1 MKIEKSFEIDA
12 PRDKVWDFV
21 SSPEQVGM
29 CFPGCQSVSALGDD
43 KYEATIKVKIGPIK
57 TVFDVYFEVT
67 EKREGEYMSYISR
80 GEEGNRASRLK
91 ADSSLTLSQLN
102 DHRTGLV
109 YSSDLSI
116 VGRLGKFGLGMM
128 KKKADTMGDEFVSE
142 LRTAIEGPREA
153 AVAESATVTKDRAG
167 IGQKV
172 FAVIIAL
179 ALIAVIAMFIIYL
192 AVQ

>member
-21 SSPEQVGM
+21 SSPEQVGL
-29 CFPGCQSVSALGDD
+29 CFPGCESVSALGDD
-43 KYEATIKVKIGPIK
+43 KYEASIKVKIGPIK
-57 TVFDVYFEVT
+57 TVFDVHFEVT
-67 EKREGEYMSYISR
+67 EKREGEYMAYISR
-80 GEEGNRASRLK
+80 GEEGNKASRLK
-91 ADSSLTLSQLN
+91 ANSSLSLSPLN
-102 DHRTGLV
+102 DHKTGLV

-128 KKKADTMGDEFVSE
+128 KKKADTMGEEFVSE
-142 LRTAIEGPREA
+142 LRTAIEGPQEA
-153 AVAESATVTKDRAG
+153 ATAEPVAVTKSKPG

-172 FAVIIAL
+172 FAVIIAISL
-179 ALIAVIAMFIIYL
+179 LSIIAMIIFYL